1 MSLVLDQV
9 QLSIGGRPLVKGVSL
24 SLDPGE
30 VVGLLGPNGAGKTT
44 TFNLVTGLLRPD
56 AGSVQLDGRAVADLP
71 MPKRARLGI
80 GYLPQEASVF
90 RTLSVRDNLLLAL
103 QESGIAPGRRRERAD
118 QLIDEFHLSAFA
130 HRRGFQLSGG
140 ERRRCEVARALAVG
154 ERGPRYLLLDEPF
167 AGVDPLA
174 VADLRELI
182 SGLRQRGMGIL
193 ITDHNVRETLS
204 ITDRA
209 YILTEGSILASGP
222 SQQMA
227 QDPLVRR
234 HYLGED
240 FRL

>member
-9 QLSIGGRPLVKGVSL
+9 ALTIAGRPLVKGVSL
-24 SLDPGE
+24 SLNPGE

-56 AGSVQLDGRAVADLP
+56 AGRVLMDGQAIADLS

-90 RTLSVRDNLLLAL
+90 RTLDVRDNLLLAL
-103 QESGIAPGRRRERAD
+103 QESGAPRALWRERVE
-118 QLIDEFHLSAFA
+118 QLVDEFHLRPFV

-154 ERGPRYLLLDEPF
+154 EQGPRYLLLDEPF

-174 VADLRELI
+174 VSDLQGLIGRLRE
-182 SGLRQRGMGIL
+182 RGMGVL
-193 ITDHNVRETLS
+193 ITDHNVRETLA

-222 SQQMA
+222 SQEMA
-227 QDPLVRR
+227 NDPLVRR
-234 HYLGED
+234 HYLGEG

>member
-9 QLSIGGRPLVKGVSL
+9 ALTIGGRPLVKQVSL
-24 SLDPGE
+24 KLNPGE

-56 AGSVQLDGRAVADLP
+56 SGDVVMDGESVADLS
-71 MPKRARLGI
+71 MPLRARLGI

-90 RTLSVRDNLLLAL
+90 RNLSVRDNLLLAL
-103 QESGIAPGRRRERAD
+103 QESAAPSSQHRERVD
-118 QLIDEFHLSAFA
+118 QLVDDFHLRPFVD
-130 HRRGFQLSGG
+130 RRGFQLSGG

-154 ERGPRYLLLDEPF
+154 EQGPRYLLLDEPF

-174 VADLRELI
+174 VADLQGLI
-182 SGLRQRGMGIL
+182 ARLRDCGMGIL
-193 ITDHNVRETLS
+193 ITDHNVRETLA

-222 SQQMA
+222 SVEMA
-227 QDPLVRR
+227 HDPLVRR

-240 FRL
+240 FKL